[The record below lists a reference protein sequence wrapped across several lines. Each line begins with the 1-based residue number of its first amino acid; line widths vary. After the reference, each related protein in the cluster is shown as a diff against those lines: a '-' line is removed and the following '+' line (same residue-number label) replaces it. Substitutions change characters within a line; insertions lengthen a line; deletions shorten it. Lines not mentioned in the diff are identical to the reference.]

1 VQWTSGQSRVRSL
14 RNSVAE
20 SERVLHDERL
30 KFEAGKSVINF
41 VLDAESAL
49 LTNQSLLSQAERS
62 VVIAGLDLDFRMGRI
77 DPSNWPD
84 R

>member
-1 VQWTSGQSRVRSL
+1 MTAL
-14 RNSVAE
+14 RDSVAE

-30 KFEAGKSVINF
+30 KFEAGRSVINF

-62 VVIAGLDLDFRMGRI
+62 VSIAALVLDLSVGRLE
-77 DPSNWPD
+77 PD
-84 R
+84 YLP